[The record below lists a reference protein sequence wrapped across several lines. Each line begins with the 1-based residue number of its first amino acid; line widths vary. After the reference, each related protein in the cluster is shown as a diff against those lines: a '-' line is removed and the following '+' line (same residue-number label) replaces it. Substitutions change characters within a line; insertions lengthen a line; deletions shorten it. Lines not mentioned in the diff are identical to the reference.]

1 MPMLGAIENIKAVT
15 LDIIEQKS
23 SPIQQIE
30 ALTNCTT
37 FFKENNIAVN
47 HFLKKLNEELHN
59 FNGNMGDD
67 LSYLIFE
74 VLTEC
79 IHNYSNNPIQ
89 LTSPNTSGNNLRKYF
104 NENDELSFAY
114 TVVKR
119 WLDGNI
125 ERKDAKEILENNGW
139 KPMTAN
145 LVFKVLKDLVNGLP
159 FTMVSNS
166 INDIEIIEILIKGIM
181 KDYGRVGLSNAL
193 TSLKKTIKVLTNKRK
208 ATWRMEELWQKYNK
222 LL

>member
-1 MPMLGAIENIKAVT
+1 MNANQMPMLGAIENIKAVT

-37 FFKENNIAVN
+37 FFKANNIAVN
-47 HFLKKLNEELHN
+47 DFPKKLDEELHN

-89 LTSPNTSGNNLRKYF
+89 LTSNY
-104 NENDELSFAY
+104 
-114 TVVKR
+114 
-119 WLDGNI
+119 
-125 ERKDAKEILENNGW
+125 ER
-139 KPMTAN
+139 
-145 LVFKVLKDLVNGLP
+145 
-159 FTMVSNS
+159 
-166 INDIEIIEILIKGIM
+166 
-181 KDYGRVGLSNAL
+181 
-193 TSLKKTIKVLTNKRK
+193 
-208 ATWRMEELWQKYNK
+208 LW
-222 LL
+222 